1 MNRSKPAITPL
12 HTLTPGQIGDFFA
25 LLKERTRGETRES
38 KPYYTCRF
46 GDVRRSVTCMVWF
59 DTPWFALCENEWQ
72 DGVCYKIRARYQEHD
87 RYGAQIELQNIRKAT
102 DADRADGFDPAQIV
116 ESSRFSADAMF
127 EQLLTLVRDEI
138 KFESLRELV
147 LLLLNRHAAQL
158 KELPASEGRYYPFR
172 GGWLEHVVSLSRTS
186 LMLSDHYIVQ
196 FPELKPPLNRDL
208 ILAGAILHGIGRVL
222 EFTAEVS
229 SFQPTV
235 QGRLVGHLLLGRD
248 MIRDAAGEL
257 GNVPPDMVQL
267 LEHLVLTYLALPE
280 WGSPRLP
287 MIPEAILLHHA
298 VDLDAKMEMYA
309 RCLSRDTNSGP
320 FTVRDPMLG
329 KALLKQRSV

>member
-1 MNRSKPAITPL
+1 MNRGKPTITPL
-12 HTLTPGQIGDFFA
+12 HALTPGQTGDFFA
-25 LLKERTRGETRES
+25 LLKERTRGETREA
-38 KPYYTCRF
+38 KPYFTCRF
-46 GDVRRSVTCMVWF
+46 GDVRRTVTCMIWF
-59 DTPWFALCENEWQ
+59 DTPWFALCENDWQ
-72 DGVCYKIRARYQEHD
+72 EGACYKIRARYQEHE

-102 DADRADGFDPAQIV
+102 EADRADGFDPAQIV
-116 ESSRFSADAMF
+116 ESSRFSADVMF
-127 EQLLTLVRDEI
+127 DQLLSSVREEI
-138 KFESLRELV
+138 KNEPLRELV
-147 LLLLNRHAAQL
+147 LLLLNRHALQL

-186 LMLSDHYIVQ
+186 LMLADHYLAQ
-196 FPELKPPLNRDL
+196 FPDLKPPLNRDL
-208 ILAGAILHGIGRVL
+208 ILGGTVLHGIGRVL
-222 EFTAEVS
+222 EFSADVA

-248 MIRDAAGEL
+248 MIRDAAREL
-257 GNVPPDMVQL
+257 GNVPPDVVQL
-267 LEHLVLTYLALPE
+267 LEHLVLSYLAIPE

-309 RCLSRDTNSGP
+309 RCLSRDTNPGP

-329 KALLKQRSV
+329 KALLKQRNV